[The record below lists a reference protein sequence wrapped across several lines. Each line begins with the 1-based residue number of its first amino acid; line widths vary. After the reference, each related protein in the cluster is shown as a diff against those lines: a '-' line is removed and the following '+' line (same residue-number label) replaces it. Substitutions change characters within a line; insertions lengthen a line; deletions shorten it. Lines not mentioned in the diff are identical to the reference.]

1 VVMVSP
7 MGKRYGD
14 EYGGR
19 GIAESGNEKTLQ
31 RGIQGNVA
39 VMAVPLVARQCTFNR
54 SEMRRAAAT
63 VMAIKASGRWA
74 ARVDG
79 AINVMD
85 ATAWLGR

>member
-1 VVMVSP
+1 MRRQKWR
-7 MGKRYGD
+7 G
-14 EYGGR
+14 EYGAANAVRRKTG
-19 GIAESGNEKTLQ
+19 GEKKLQ

-39 VMAVPLVARQCTFNR
+39 AVQIPFLARQCTFNR
-54 SEMRRAAAT
+54 SEIRRAAAT

>member
-1 VVMVSP
+1 MRCGEYGAANAVRRM
-7 MGKRYGD
+7 RYG
-14 EYGGR
+14 EKR
-19 GIAESGNEKTLQ
+19 GSEKTLQ
-31 RGIQGNVA
+31 RGIQENV
-39 VMAVPLVARQCTFNR
+39 VPMEIPFLARQCTFNR
-54 SEMRRAAAT
+54 SEIRRAAAT